1 MEEGKNNKKDFT
13 NDRELQDHSPGKWFS
28 NWEEQCLLQAEAEA
42 VDEAALT
49 SERRTLEQKLWL
61 SFQTTA
67 SAIAQLY
74 KDRAQSSDDLWV
86 SFQSAAEFATNM
98 YKDSV
103 EGCKNTTEV
112 AAQRGYHRRNKEV
125 LSWAKKKRRH
135 IRREDL
141 IGYLCGRSP
150 PHRGSRPSSSHRPQ
164 EANRDSRLQTFREAV
179 SMNGL
184 NGAMADISFGGDS
197 PLRQTSSRNTQ
208 TFHPD
213 LPAFLS
219 EEFQRRNDRLA
230 PSSPSR
236 KRAAASGHDSKPSSP
251 KRRK

>member
-1 MEEGKNNKKDFT
+1 MMEEVKNKSFPADK
-13 NDRELQDHSPGKWFS
+13 ELQEHSPGKWFS
-28 NWEEQCLLQAEAEA
+28 HWEEQCILQAEAES
-42 VDEAALT
+42 VEEATLT

-74 KDRAQSSDDLWV
+74 KDRAQASDDLWV
-86 SFQSAAEFATNM
+86 SFQGAAEYATNM
-98 YKDSV
+98 YKDSI
-103 EGCKNTTEV
+103 EGCKNLSEISV
-112 AAQRGYHRRNKEV
+112 QRGYHKRNKEL

-150 PHRGSRPSSSHRPQ
+150 PHRGSRPSSSHRSQ
-164 EANRDSRLQTFREAV
+164 ESNRDNRLQTFREAV

-197 PLRQTSSRNTQ
+197 PLRQTSSRNQ
-208 TFHPD
+208 NFHPD
-213 LPAFLS
+213 LPTFLS
-219 EEFQRRNDRLA
+219 EEFQRRNELLTPA
-230 PSSPSR
+230 SPVR
-236 KRAAASGHDSKPSSP
+236 KRPASVGHDSKPSSP